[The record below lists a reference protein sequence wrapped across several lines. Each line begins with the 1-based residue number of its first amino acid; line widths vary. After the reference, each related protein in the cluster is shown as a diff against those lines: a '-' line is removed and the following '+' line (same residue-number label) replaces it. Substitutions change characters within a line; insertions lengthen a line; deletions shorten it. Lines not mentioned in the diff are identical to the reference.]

1 MVFLGKEVA
10 VNENIY
16 DCLIVGSGAA
26 GYNAAL
32 HLHGKGV
39 RNFAVVTE
47 NRLAGT
53 SRNTGSDK
61 QTYYKISCAGDEKD
75 SPRAMAQTLFAGG
88 SMDGDMALC
97 EASHSPEEFFHLVS
111 IGVDFPHNRYGE
123 FAGYKTD
130 HDPLQRASSI
140 GPYTSKMMT
149 EKLEQEAALRNI
161 TVIDKTRV
169 IKILTD
175 KKNSRAYGILC
186 LDNKKNFKVYFTRNL
201 IFAAGGP
208 AGLYGTTVYPPSQFG
223 SSGILAR
230 EGVVFSNITEWQY
243 GIASTKFRWNL
254 SGSYQQVIPRYF
266 SLDENGKEDEFLS
279 AYFSSV
285 QNLGRAIF
293 LKGYQWPFDPA
304 KIAGT
309 DGTSEGSSLV
319 DLAIYIDR
327 YIRGRRVFLDYTQN
341 PRGLVLDELDRTARE
356 YLEKSNALCQ
366 TPLDRLLR
374 LNPLSYDLYKS
385 HGIDLAKDYLEI
397 DVVPQH
403 HNGGAE
409 VNIWWETSVKH
420 LFAIGECAGTHG
432 IHRPGGSAL
441 NSGQVGGLRAASFI
455 AGCCLKDDAFFA
467 TDELYAMTAGVLDE
481 FEHDLAIAPSKNK
494 EPDSASPAGELLKEL
509 QKMNSKTAMFI
520 RSRRELEKGGEE
532 LKALAG
538 KNLSPGSDLSAF
550 FRFKEMLLFSRLLYD
565 GILWYINDHGKS
577 RGSYLIVDAIDDIN
591 ACLGGVEIDTL
602 HRDKVLN
609 TIYNSV
615 EDKAISTQRPVRPIP
630 DSDTWFENVWRDYRE
645 GKIYHKDGAK

>member
-39 RNFAVVTE
+39 RNFAVITE

-97 EASHSPEEFFHLVS
+97 EASHSLEEFFHLVS

-149 EKLEQEAALRNI
+149 EKLEQEAALRNV

-186 LDNKKNFKVYFTRNL
+186 LDNEKNFHIYFSRNL
-201 IFAAGGP
+201 IFASGGP

-223 SSGILAR
+223 SSGVLAR

-254 SGSYQQVIPRYF
+254 SGSYQ
-266 SLDENGKEDEFLS
+266 
-279 AYFSSV
+279 
-285 QNLGRAIF
+285 
-293 LKGYQWPFDPA
+293 
-304 KIAGT
+304 
-309 DGTSEGSSLV
+309 
-319 DLAIYIDR
+319 
-327 YIRGRRVFLDYTQN
+327 
-341 PRGLVLDELDRTARE
+341 
-356 YLEKSNALCQ
+356 
-366 TPLDRLLR
+366 
-374 LNPLSYDLYKS
+374 
-385 HGIDLAKDYLEI
+385 
-397 DVVPQH
+397 
-403 HNGGAE
+403 
-409 VNIWWETSVKH
+409 
-420 LFAIGECAGTHG
+420 
-432 IHRPGGSAL
+432 
-441 NSGQVGGLRAASFI
+441 
-455 AGCCLKDDAFFA
+455 
-467 TDELYAMTAGVLDE
+467 
-481 FEHDLAIAPSKNK
+481 
-494 EPDSASPAGELLKEL
+494 
-509 QKMNSKTAMFI
+509 
-520 RSRRELEKGGEE
+520 
-532 LKALAG
+532 
-538 KNLSPGSDLSAF
+538 
-550 FRFKEMLLFSRLLYD
+550 
-565 GILWYINDHGKS
+565 
-577 RGSYLIVDAIDDIN
+577 
-591 ACLGGVEIDTL
+591 
-602 HRDKVLN
+602 
-609 TIYNSV
+609 
-615 EDKAISTQRPVRPIP
+615 
-630 DSDTWFENVWRDYRE
+630 
-645 GKIYHKDGAK
+645 